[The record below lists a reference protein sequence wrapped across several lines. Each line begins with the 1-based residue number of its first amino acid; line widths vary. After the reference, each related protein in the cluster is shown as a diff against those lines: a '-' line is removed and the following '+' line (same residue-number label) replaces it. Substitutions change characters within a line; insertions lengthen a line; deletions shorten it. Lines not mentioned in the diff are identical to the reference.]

1 MLKFSVILTVILCC
15 SSSTALAN
23 YHCEVDVH
31 RVLVY
36 GNGTVNVLHSGR
48 GDYIAICNA
57 NGTWNNIDTVTCS
70 LWVATLQMAQNN
82 NKKAIFYYSGDGRC
96 DTLPTYEKAPAPIYI
111 GSIK

>member
-15 SSSTALAN
+15 SISPALAN

-48 GDYIAICNA
+48 GDYTVICNA

-96 DTLPTYEKAPAPIYI
+96 DTLPTYGNAPAPIYI